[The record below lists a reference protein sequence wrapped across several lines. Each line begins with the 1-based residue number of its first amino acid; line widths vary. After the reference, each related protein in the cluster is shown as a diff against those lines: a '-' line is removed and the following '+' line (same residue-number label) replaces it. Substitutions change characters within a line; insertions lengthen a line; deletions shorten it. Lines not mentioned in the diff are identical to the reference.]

1 MILRGALAL
10 AILALAACEP
20 TGYRPPE
27 PEPQKKSGITVS
39 GTARVGVV
47 TSF

>member
-1 MILRGALAL
+1 MIVRGALVL

-20 TGYRPPE
+20 ASYRPPAPE
-27 PEPQKKSGITVS
+27 PEKKSGITVS

-47 TSF
+47 TRF